1 MSRSPCEEATT
12 IASGF
17 SFLES
22 PRWHEGALYAS
33 DFYSERVLR
42 FDPSGTHETVCSV
55 PGRPSGLGF
64 SPDGSLL
71 VTSMLNRAVMRWDG
85 RKLSAHA
92 RFGNLITGY
101 ANDMLVTPE
110 GWALVGSF
118 GNSDAHPDSLQR
130 TGLVRVSPDGTADL
144 IAPGLVFPNGIVFT
158 PNRTEII
165 VAETF
170 AARLSAFYCS
180 VGADGR
186 PELGTSRTWKQ
197 FGEAPEY
204 LDIARATRELE
215 VLPDGLATDAD
226 GAIWVASSNSHAAL
240 RVSPEG
246 EIVES
251 IDVGEL
257 SVYSLALGGEDGRT
271 LFLCCS
277 PTLGT
282 SDPTTTNESVLM
294 AARVDAPAA

>member
-1 MSRSPCEEATT
+1 MTRSPCAETTT

-33 DFYSERVLR
+33 DFYSQRVLR
-42 FDPSGTHETVCSV
+42 FDASGTHETVCSV

-85 RKLSAHA
+85 RRMSTHA
-92 RFGNLITGY
+92 QFGSLITGY

-118 GNSDAHPDSLQR
+118 GNSDDDPDSLQR
-130 TGLVRVSPDGTADL
+130 TGLVRISPDGVADV
-144 IAPGLVFPNGIVFT
+144 IAPGLVFPNGIVFM
-158 PNRTEII
+158 PSHAEII

-170 AARLSAFYCS
+170 AARLSAFDYS

-186 PELGTSRTWKQ
+186 PELGAGRTWKQ

-215 VLPDGLATDAD
+215 VLPDGLAVDAD
-226 GAIWVASSNSHAAL
+226 CAVWVASSNSHAAL
-240 RVSPEG
+240 RVSSGG
-246 EIVES
+246 EILES

-257 SVYSLALGGEDGRT
+257 SVYSLALGGADGRT
-271 LFLCCS
+271 LFMCCS
-277 PTLGT
+277 PPLGT
-282 SDPTTTNESVLM
+282 NDPRNTNESVLM

>member
-1 MSRSPCEEATT
+1 MTRSSCEEAIA

-33 DFYSERVLR
+33 DFYSQRVLR
-42 FDPSGTHETVCSV
+42 FDSSGSHETVCSV

-71 VTSMLNRAVMRWDG
+71 VTSMLKRAVMRWDG
-85 RKLSAHA
+85 RKLSTHAH
-92 RFGNLITGY
+92 FGSLITGY

-118 GNSDAHPDSLQR
+118 GNSDADPESLQR
-130 TGLVRVSPDGTADL
+130 TGLVRISPDGAADV

-158 PNRTEII
+158 PSRAEII

-170 AARLSAFYCS
+170 AGRLSAFDYS

-186 PELGTSRTWKQ
+186 PELGTGRTWKQ
-197 FGEAPEY
+197 FGEIPDY
-204 LDIARATRELE
+204 LDIERATRELE
-215 VLPDGLATDAD
+215 VLPDGLAADSD

-240 RVSPEG
+240 RVSSDG
-246 EIVES
+246 EILES
-251 IDVGEL
+251 VGVGEL
-257 SVYSLALGGEDGRT
+257 SVYSLALGGNDGRT

-282 SDPTTTNESVLM
+282 SDPRTTNESVLM
-294 AARVDAPAA
+294 TARVDAPAA